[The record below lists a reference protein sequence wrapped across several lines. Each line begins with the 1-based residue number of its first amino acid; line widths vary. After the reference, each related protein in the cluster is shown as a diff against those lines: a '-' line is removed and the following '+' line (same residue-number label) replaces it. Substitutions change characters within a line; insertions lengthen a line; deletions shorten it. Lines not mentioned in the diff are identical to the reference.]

1 VLGSHAIP
9 SAPLRSNPRYLLA
22 LAVRCRGRFVA
33 FDVRVNGAAVRGAQA
48 KHLVALG

>member
-1 VLGSHAIP
+1 VLGH
-9 SAPLRSNPRYLLA
+9 RQVTDNYLLA

-48 KHLVALG
+48 KHLVVLG